1 VCVSYVVIYKFI
13 TGRRKDRRTQE
24 VLKWR
29 ARTDILTRAKNFIN
43 CFDASNRILT
53 NQPNTGHTATRA
65 AVAANVIKALQQ
77 KAAQLNID

>member
-1 VCVSYVVIYKFI
+1 M
-13 TGRRKDRRTQE
+13 
-24 VLKWR
+24 
-29 ARTDILTRAKNFIN
+29 N